1 MNRIAGM
8 KIEKT
13 YTGHP
18 KSMMFN
24 YKQSDKFGIENNI
37 ELSRIPNE
45 ETLAAIQEA
54 KQNKTKGFNSIE
66 ELLYD
71 LKH

>member
-1 MNRIAGM
+1 M
-8 KIEKT
+8 K
-13 YTGHP
+13 YLLHA
-18 KSMMFN
+18 F
-24 YKQSDKFGIENNI
+24 FIENNI
-37 ELSRIPNE
+37 ELPHVPNK

-54 KQNKTKGFNSIE
+54 KQNKTKGFDSIE